1 MNEEKIVLEIASE
14 MEEERIDKV
23 LAQCMDTL
31 SRSFLQKLLKDEK
44 VTVNGKTV
52 KANYKVK
59 ENDRVEFEIPPAVE
73 PAIEAEDIPLSVLY
87 EDEDVLELL

>member
-1 MNEEKIVLEIASE
+1 MNEEKIVLEITSE

-44 VTVNGKTV
+44 VAVNGKTV

-59 ENDRVEFEIPPAVE
+59 EPIMATF
-73 PAIEAEDIPLSVLY
+73 
-87 EDEDVLELL
+87 